1 MRHKQSISFIHRV
14 VSLLLAIYLFN
25 FSIDCRDAQPD
36 SVAEDL
42 SYNDIES
49 VLEFSLECLMGI
61 ENAVK
66 EQDEHDQ
73 EDGGAFEFKKV
84 FFETSLPKISQE
96 SNREHLDKIYL
107 TSHAFEAIVPCSQ
120 EINSPPPEA

>member
-1 MRHKQSISFIHRV
+1 MRQKQSTSIAYRLV
-14 VSLLLAIYLFN
+14 CLLLAVYLFN

-36 SVAEDL
+36 SMAEDL

-61 ENAVK
+61 ENAVE

-73 EDGGAFEFKKV
+73 EDGGTFEFKKV
-84 FFETSLPKISQE
+84 FFETSLPKISRE
-96 SNREHLDKIYL
+96 SNRKHLDKTYL
-107 TSHAFEAIVPCSQ
+107 TSHAFEAIVRCSQ